1 MLTFRQKAFV
11 DETRDDVRILEIA
24 RTLIRHDDLHPRV
37 INSTYKLSCFP
48 KTFVGIADVKLSPNS
63 SL

>member
-1 MLTFRQKAFV
+1 VLTFSEVAFV

-24 RTLIRHDDLHPRV
+24 KRSSKRWDSYLGRYC
-37 INSTYKLSCFP
+37 STHKLSCFP
-48 KTFVGIADVKLSPNS
+48 KTLVGIADVKLSPNS

>member
-1 MLTFRQKAFV
+1 MLTFRKVAFV
-11 DETRDDVRILEIA
+11 NETRDNVGILEIA
-24 RTLIRHDDLHPRV
+24 RTLSRYDDSHVYGIDL
-37 INSTYKLSCFP
+37 TYKLSCFP

>member
-1 MLTFRQKAFV
+1 M
-11 DETRDDVRILEIA
+11 DEAGDDVRVLKIA
-24 RTLIRHDDLHPRV
+24 GALSQHDDSHPCR
-37 INSTYKLSCFP
+37 IDSTHKLSCLP